1 MVVATLIKS
10 SGSAVGSA
18 ILLSAVGA
26 YCGRYPRGAPMLSPE
41 IRKGIGQLLLK
52 VLIPPLAF
60 YSIARETSLEG
71 LADMWP
77 VFIWCI
83 VNLFLSCLAAAV
95 VAHCLRLKGSFKV
108 VFMAA
113 GTFGNN
119 VSLPL
124 ILLQTMCQED
134 AILKL
139 IPLKEGTLATP
150 AECKSLTFGL
160 VLLYGVPWRLCLFG
174 IALPLM
180 RRCASAEESTD
191 SEDTEVAV
199 ECQSIHSDDVSP
211 VSVATNTSCKP
222 INEDEDGLLET
233 LTQVSQTELQL
244 QPEEP
249 PYFSW
254 NTFKKVATDL
264 NVIACFTGVIVGT
277 ITPVK
282 MFLVGDS
289 STPPTLPMIGSALE
303 ALAEPSVTLAMLLL
317 ASALVPENATL
328 SQFTNRKV
336 LYPSIG
342 ISVTRFIITP
352 TCGFGIVYL
361 AHKFAGMP
369 GSRIQWLVI
378 LMQFTVPSSNLVV
391 VSMSAMGKHKIA
403 ADMAVV
409 YAVQYALCII
419 AVTAWTIA
427 ALLIVEAMPA

>member
-1 MVVATLIKS
+1 MVVVELIKA

-18 ILLSAVGA
+18 IILSAVGV
-26 YCGRYPRGAPMLSPE
+26 YCGRYPKGSPLLSPDL
-41 IRKGIGQLLLK
+41 RKGMGNLLLK
-52 VLIPPLAF
+52 VLVPPLAF
-60 YSIARETSLEG
+60 YSIAQGTSWEG
-71 LADMWP
+71 LAEMWP

-83 VNLFLSCLAAAV
+83 VNLALSALASAV
-95 VAHCLRLKGSFKV
+95 VSHILRLDGAFKV

-134 AILKL
+134 SILEL
-139 IPLKEGTLATP
+139 IPKKDDVAATP

-180 RRCASAEESTD
+180 RRCASSPEGGSTTDEEGAD
-191 SEDTEVAV
+191 I
-199 ECQSIHSDDVSP
+199 ECQSIHSEENPNGSP
-211 VSVATNTSCKP
+211 TTIECNKP
-222 INEDEDGLLET
+222 VEDENALLET
-233 LTQVSQTELQL
+233 LTQTSQPPQL
-244 QPEEP
+244 PADEDP

-254 NTFKKVATDL
+254 NTFKAVAMDL
-264 NVIACFTGVIVGT
+264 NIIACLAGVVFGAV
-277 ITPVK
+277 TPVK
-282 MFLVGDS
+282 NFLIGDA
-289 STPPTLPMIGSALE
+289 TNPPTMPMIGSALG

-328 SQFTNRKV
+328 GQYANRKV

-342 ISVTRFIITP
+342 ISISRFVITP
-352 TCGFGIVYL
+352 ALGFGIVYL
-361 AHKFAGMP
+361 AQRFVGMP

-391 VSMSAMGKHKIA
+391 VSMSALGRHKIA
-403 ADMAVV
+403 SDMAAV
-409 YAVQYALCII
+409 YAVQYGLCII
-419 AVTAWTIA
+419 AVTAWTVA
-427 ALLIVEAMPA
+427 ALVMVNAMPE